1 MKETRIL
8 FMGTPEIAK
17 EILKCLLDNNYNV
30 VATVT
35 QEDKEVGRKRI
46 LTYPP
51 VKQFALQHNIKVFQ
65 PHKIRLD
72 YEFVK
77 DLDIDLLITCAYGQ
91 ILPQGLLD
99 IPRIACINIHTSLLP
114 KYRGASPI
122 QEALKQGDKETGV
135 TIMEMID
142 KMDAGDIYLQKKIAI
157 DQDDNYTT
165 LLEKMTS
172 LAKEAILEALPK
184 IIENPLDKIKQD
196 ESKVSFCKKI
206 LKEDEHLSLEL
217 SKEEFINHI
226 RMLAMNIG
234 GYLYLRDEVFK
245 IYKAKIV
252 SSEIIGKVGEIIKA
266 DKNGLYLQ
274 LKDGIISLEIVQ
286 KQGKNILSFRDY
298 LNGDKHIL
306 NEILK

>member
-77 DLDIDLLITCAYGQ
+77 DLDIDLIITCAYGQ
-91 ILPQGLLD
+91 ILPQVLLD

-122 QEALKQGDKETGV
+122 QEALKQGDKETGI

-172 LAKEAILEALPK
+172 LAQEAILEALPK
-184 IIENPLDKIKQD
+184 IIEDPSKKTKQD